1 MPTIKDN
8 HLSVSYTNIPTLV
21 TNNNKVLLNDEYM
34 NFCSNIDNQNSA
46 QGENEHVENG
56 LSMLDIK
63 SAVTLKKKH
72 IHNPYITYL
81 NINSLRNK
89 IHDIRSMISE
99 MSPEV
104 LTISETKLDASFP
117 DAQFTIEGYQNPGNL
132 RRDRNQHGGGL
143 ITYIKKGI
151 HYNEY
156 LK

>member
-21 TNNNKVLLNDEYM
+21 TNNNNDEYM

-117 DAQFTIEGYQNPGNL
+117 HA
-132 RRDRNQHGGGL
+132 
-143 ITYIKKGI
+143 
-151 HYNEY
+151 
-156 LK
+156 